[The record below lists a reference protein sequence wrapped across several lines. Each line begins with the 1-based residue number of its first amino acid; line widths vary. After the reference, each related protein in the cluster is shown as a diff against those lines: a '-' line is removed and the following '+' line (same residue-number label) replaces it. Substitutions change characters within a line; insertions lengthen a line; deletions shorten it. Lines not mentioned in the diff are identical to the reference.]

1 MTAHAAASTSS
12 SDLASWTSLLDS
24 PDAALLPEHET
35 LAARAIDLTRN
46 NGIAAGAKQ
55 TYVDNVIGAAG
66 LKLASRPMYK
76 LLGQTK
82 EWQREFSN
90 NVEQWFGL
98 WAGDTSCDVLGEQDF
113 AEMTRSAG
121 ASLWL
126 SGEALAL
133 PYWNQQPGSPFSTQ
147 ILMVDPARVCNP
159 HHRPDSVNLRGG
171 FELDDMGRA
180 VAIHVRNTHPGER
193 YSWTLAGSRTPSW
206 ERIPM
211 RTDFGR
217 RRVIYLADKDRI
229 GSTRAKPLLTAVMKD
244 FKMLTHYGTVELQ
257 THIANALIAAFVK
270 TPLDT
275 DSLIELFGG
284 ADEMKKRLDG
294 RPNTNAKLKGGA
306 VIPLRPGEDIVP
318 FTPSR
323 AGASFQ
329 QFVDVFH
336 HTIAAGLN
344 MPRELLLKD
353 FSKTNYS
360 SARAALLEAWRYFLA
375 QRARI
380 AKAFCQPVYELVFEE
395 MVDKGLVDAPDF
407 QTLRRAYTA
416 SRWIGAGRGWVD
428 EVKEATAAKLR
439 MDSGLSTLE
448 SEAAVQG
455 LDWEEVLEQRA
466 TEQARMKELGLSIA
480 PPVQTIVQVG
490 GSPAEKENGDDKDDD
505 EEAKPAQP
513 AKTPE

>member
-1 MTAHAAASTSS
+1 MSAHAAASTAS
-12 SDLASWTSLLDS
+12 SDLSGWTSLLDS
-24 PDAALLPEHET
+24 PDGALLPEHET

-46 NGIAAGAKQ
+46 NGIAAGARQ
-55 TYVDNVIGAAG
+55 TYVDNVIGATG
-66 LKLASRPMYK
+66 LKLASRPMYR
-76 LLGQTK
+76 LLGKSK

-98 WAGDTSCDVLGEQDF
+98 WAGDASCDVLGEQDF
-113 AEMTRSAG
+113 AEMTRAAG

-133 PYWNQQPGSPFSTQ
+133 PYWNDQAGTPFATQ

-159 HHRPDSVNLRGG
+159 DHRPDSARLRGG
-171 FELDDMGRA
+171 FALDEMGRT
-180 VAIHVRNTHPGER
+180 VGIHVRNSHPGDR
-193 YSWTLAGSRTPSW
+193 YNWTLRSSIAPSW
-206 ERIPM
+206 EYIPM
-211 RTDFGR
+211 RTEFGR

-275 DSLIELFGG
+275 DSLVELFGG
-284 ADEMKKRLDG
+284 PDQMKQYLDG
-294 RPNTNAKLKGGA
+294 RPNTSAKLKGGA

-336 HTIAAGLN
+336 HTISAGLN

-353 FSKTNYS
+353 FSRTNYS
-360 SARAALLEAWRYFLA
+360 SARAALLEAWRYFHA

-380 AKAFCQPVYELVFEE
+380 AKAFCQPIYELVFEE
-395 MVDKGLVDAPDF
+395 MVDMRMVDAPDF

-416 SRWIGAGRGWVD
+416 ARWIGAGRGWVD

-439 MDSGLSTLE
+439 MENGLSTLE
-448 SEAAVQG
+448 SEAAIQG
-455 LDWEEVLEQRA
+455 LDWEEILEQRA
-466 TEQARMKELGLSIA
+466 TEQARMQELGLAVPQPAQMQVIVA
-480 PPVQTIVQVG
+480 PDP
-490 GSPAEKENGDDKDDD
+490 EDDKPSSKS
-505 EEAKPAQP
+505 KPSGQTETA
-513 AKTPE
+513 ASE